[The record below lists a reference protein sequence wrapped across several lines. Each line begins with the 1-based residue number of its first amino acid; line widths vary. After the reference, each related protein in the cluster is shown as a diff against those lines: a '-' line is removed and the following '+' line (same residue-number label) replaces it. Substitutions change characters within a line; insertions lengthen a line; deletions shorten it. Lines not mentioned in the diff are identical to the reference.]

1 MALYI
6 GNTRVKIHFGA
17 VKDNNIQTTVHKLWI
32 GEPLINKE
40 DDVFSGI
47 LTKTTDAKLIKTSNG
62 LYLTVKK
69 EAN

>member
-17 VKDNNIQTTVHKLWI
+17 VKENNIKTTAHKLWI
-32 GEPLINKE
+32 GEPQINE
-40 DDVFSGI
+40 EDVFSGI